1 MSSHQSGGQLTF
13 AEVTTTTVTFMLIVV
28 VGLRETFLMCL
39 ERYKAGSL
47 RVGQRA
53 FCLAAAVA
61 VVAGVGVVAA
71 AVIRCY

>member
-1 MSSHQSGGQLTF
+1 M
-13 AEVTTTTVTFMLIVV
+13 TFMLIVV